1 MTKYIEKYIG
11 ICFIT
16 LSIFSSVLIFNT
28 KKTKYMT
35 KFLYNKNILNN
46 IKADELQINDLVN
59 EKNSLETKV
68 IENNNKISDIKNKL
82 EDYVITEDEFKKI
95 MYSLASKS
103 GLKLIKITKKQQFS
117 NFFEYSLCYSNVQ
130 LKGDLS
136 SLGRFLYYI
145 NHIPKHIDTS
155 KFSLSVNQDNQ
166 ILNLGYIEKKVV

>member
-46 IKADELQINDLVN
+46 IKADELQIKDLVN

-103 GLKLIKITKKQQFS
+103 VIQYLL
-117 NFFEYSLCYSNVQ
+117 
-130 LKGDLS
+130 
-136 SLGRFLYYI
+136 
-145 NHIPKHIDTS
+145 
-155 KFSLSVNQDNQ
+155 
-166 ILNLGYIEKKVV
+166 